1 MAQKT
6 LDREAAEGFRTSFR
20 GEVTLPDD
28 PGYDAARAV
37 WNGMIDRH
45 PALVARCTGVADV
58 MAAIRFARE
67 HDLELAVRCGGHSM
81 GGFSTTEGGLLL
93 DLGGL
98 RGVRVDPEAR
108 TARVAGGS
116 LLRDLDHE
124 AQAFGLATP
133 VGVVGHTGVG
143 GLTLGGGMGRLQRRY
158 GFTVDNLLSVD
169 LVTADSSLVHVS
181 EEENPDLFWGIRG
194 AGPNFGVVTSFEFRC
209 HRVGPGVV
217 QGWLTYPIDR
227 AQEIVPLFRELASS
241 APQEMFLSIQ
251 FAMSGPDEPPEIA
264 GRPVVILGA
273 AHSGRAEDAER
284 DLRPLRET
292 RPLKEEILP
301 KTYLEMQGANDETFA
316 WGRRVYTKGGYLDGL
331 SDELVGTVIS
341 QIERAR
347 GEVNIGLWAQGGAV
361 ARVPDD
367 AMAFTGHTAA
377 FWIGAEA
384 TWDDAARDEE
394 FVGWGRSAW
403 DAVKPFTAAGAY
415 VNDLVEASEAI
426 ARSAY
431 GDAKYDR
438 LVALKRKYDPDNIFR
453 LNQNVKP

>member
-6 LDREAAEGFRTSFR
+6 LDRVAIEGFQESFR
-20 GEVTLPDD
+20 GEITLPDD

-58 MAAIRFARE
+58 MAGVRFARE
-67 HDLELAVRCGGHSM
+67 QDLELAVRCGGHSM

-98 RGVRVDPEAR
+98 QGVRVDPEAP
-108 TARVAGGS
+108 TALVAGGS

-143 GLTLGGGMGRLQRRY
+143 GLTLGGGMGRLQRRF

-169 LVTADSSLVHVS
+169 LVTADGRLLHVS
-181 EEENPDLFWGIRG
+181 EKEHPELFWGIRG
-194 AGPNFGVVTSFEFRC
+194 AGPNFGVVTSFEFRL
-209 HRVGPGVV
+209 HPVGPGMV

-227 AQEIVPLFRELASS
+227 APEIVTLFRELASS
-241 APQEMFLSIQ
+241 APEEMFLSLA
-251 FAMSGPDEPPEIA
+251 FVMSGPDEPPEIA
-264 GRPVVILGA
+264 GRPVVVLGA
-273 AHSGRAEDAER
+273 AHSGAPEDAER
-284 DLRPLRET
+284 DLRPLRDT
-292 RPLKEEILP
+292 RPLKEALQP
-301 KTYLEMQGANDETFA
+301 KTYLEMQGATDETFA
-316 WGRRVYTKGGYLDGL
+316 WGRRVNTKGGYLDTL
-331 SDELVGTVIS
+331 TDEVVDTVIGH
-341 QIERAR
+341 IERAP

-384 TWDDAARDEE
+384 TWDDPTRDAE
-394 FVGWGRSAW
+394 FRGWGRSAW
-403 DAVKPFTAAGAY
+403 DAVKPFTASGAY
-415 VNDLVEASEAI
+415 ANDFVESSEAI
-426 ARSAY
+426 VRGIY

-438 LVALKRKYDPDNIFR
+438 LVALKREFDPDNIFR
-453 LNQNVKP
+453 LNQNVRP